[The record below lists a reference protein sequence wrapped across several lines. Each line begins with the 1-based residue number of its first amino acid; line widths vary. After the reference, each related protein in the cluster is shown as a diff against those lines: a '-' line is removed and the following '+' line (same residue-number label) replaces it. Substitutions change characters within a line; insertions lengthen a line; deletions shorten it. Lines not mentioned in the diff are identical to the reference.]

1 MKQTHD
7 PAPAPAWR
15 VGRAWREM
23 DYSTRFIVANRW
35 SLILLPWFFTI
46 TSAFSVIVRASYWG
60 PELWTGVIIA
70 AASCTVGS
78 IVFYTS
84 TELRFEPHPHGDHW
98 LKYGLVIHLITLG
111 VSAAAIAFAPANWT
125 LSAIVATLALYITT
139 LTAFLPF
146 GRRSALA
153 VICFVA
159 AGTVFTAIFYAPQI
173 AFTVG
178 TYSVVVATI
187 VPMTKWSSRAMIET
201 ERARRLETQLSA
213 AEERL
218 RLSQDLHDTMG
229 QHLAAMTIK
238 TQLAQALAAR
248 NDPRVTDEL
257 TELHQ
262 LTQTAATDMRHV
274 VNQYRTPDLTAELA
288 VAKQVLTDAGAEV
301 TITGTSADVPTH
313 LRETAAWFVRETAT
327 NVLRHSQASQ
337 VAIEVTAAGI
347 SVTNNN
353 PQPVERPGAGVEGLR
368 RRAAEHGAFLSVE
381 HTPETFVIELK
392 VGA

>member
-1 MKQTHD
+1 MKQAHD

-15 VGRAWREM
+15 VGRAWCEM
-23 DYSTRFIVANRW
+23 DYSTRFIVVNRW

-213 AEERL
+213 AE
-218 RLSQDLHDTMG
+218 
-229 QHLAAMTIK
+229 
-238 TQLAQALAAR
+238 
-248 NDPRVTDEL
+248 
-257 TELHQ
+257 
-262 LTQTAATDMRHV
+262 
-274 VNQYRTPDLTAELA
+274 
-288 VAKQVLTDAGAEV
+288 
-301 TITGTSADVPTH
+301 
-313 LRETAAWFVRETAT
+313 
-327 NVLRHSQASQ
+327 
-337 VAIEVTAAGI
+337 
-347 SVTNNN
+347 
-353 PQPVERPGAGVEGLR
+353 
-368 RRAAEHGAFLSVE
+368 
-381 HTPETFVIELK
+381 
-392 VGA
+392 